1 MKRRN
6 FLKASTLAAAGT
18 LILPRMK
25 LFGADAPSNK
35 LNLALIGAYGRG
47 RQHYD
52 SVASEN
58 VVALCDVNAE
68 HLAIAAERFPAAKHY
83 EDWRKCLDHP
93 GLDGIVICTPDHTH
107 AMISMWALNRNL
119 HIYCEKPLA
128 NNIADARAVRTAF
141 LAKRHKLATQVGT
154 QRHAYPNFNRVR
166 ELVRDGAIGE
176 LEAVVSWGNRQLRR
190 TGYPKGEGEPPAHL
204 NYDLWLGPA
213 PFHAYSPDYF
223 SGRPG
228 LNCLQWNMYWDFG
241 NGQVGDMGSHV
252 MDLVWNAIDANYPT
266 AAEAVGDPFNP
277 EVTPVKLTAH
287 FDHPANDWRQAIKV
301 SWYQGGAMPES
312 PTKWVDLN
320 TIDHGVMFE
329 GSKGYLISDFKNR
342 ILLPL
347 GSAADFSYYHRRDK
361 EAMIPTMRG
370 FQQEWITA
378 CKGSLKTSCDFDYS
392 GLLIEQMLLG
402 LVAYRA
408 GSRIEYDGKLGRVT
422 NNAAANEF
430 LHREYRA
437 GWTLNG

>member
-1 MKRRN
+1 
-6 FLKASTLAAAGT
+6 
-18 LILPRMK
+18 
-25 LFGADAPSNK
+25 
-35 LNLALIGAYGRG
+35 
-47 RQHYD
+47 
-52 SVASEN
+52 
-58 VVALCDVNAE
+58 
-68 HLAIAAERFPAAKHY
+68 
-83 EDWRKCLDHP
+83 
-93 GLDGIVICTPDHTH
+93 
-107 AMISMWALNRNL
+107 
-119 HIYCEKPLA
+119 
-128 NNIADARAVRTAF
+128 
-141 LAKRHKLATQVGT
+141 
-154 QRHAYPNFNRVR
+154 
-166 ELVRDGAIGE
+166 
-176 LEAVVSWGNRQLRR
+176 LRR